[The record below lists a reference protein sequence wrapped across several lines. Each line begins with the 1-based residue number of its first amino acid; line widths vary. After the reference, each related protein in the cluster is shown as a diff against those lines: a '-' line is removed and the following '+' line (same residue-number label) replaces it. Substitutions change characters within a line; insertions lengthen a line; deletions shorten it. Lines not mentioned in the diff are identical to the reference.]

1 MDIIQ
6 PMLDSGEVF
15 FENRLFSVLEQDYL
29 NYMLNKSQYS
39 NGLDL
44 RNKYLHS
51 TDPIDENQKRYDYI
65 LLMKILILIVLKIN
79 HEFFLW
85 DEIKKQQG

>member
-51 TDPIDENQKRYDYI
+51 TYPIDENQNRYDYI

-79 HEFFLW
+79 HEFCLW